1 MAIATVSP
9 RPELARTKWAPDETA
24 LEPLR
29 LTRRGRLALALL
41 AMVAAVL
48 TGVAIAGPVVAD
60 PPGVQPTT
68 RTVVVSPGDTLW
80 EIARTVAPDRDP
92 RSTVGEIRR
101 LNGTDGADLAV
112 GDVLIVPVR

>member
-1 MAIATVSP
+1 MAIATLSP
-9 RPELARTKWAPDETA
+9 RPELARP
-24 LEPLR
+24 EPLR
-29 LTRRGRLALALL
+29 LTRRGRLVLALL
-41 AMVAAVL
+41 ALVAAVL
-48 TGVAIAGPVVAD
+48 TGVVIAGPVVAD

-68 RTVVVSPGDTLW
+68 RMVVVSPGDTLW

-112 GDVLIVPVR
+112 GDELLVPVR